1 MNCPL
6 ERFEFSVRLEIYW
19 KSFSLELSSPTSQD
33 LFDSGCVSVQVL
45 CRALP
50 ADKQMR
56 LFSAFDSVY
65 LVQSS
70 VLAGLWGYMQHT
82 DPLLLP
88 LQISLAT
95 QLVSALKRVAGT
107 IIEGFSS
114 PYHHRGSS
122 GWKVSYAQP
131 SPQASSSQRKRGY
144 VYPDKP
150 FSADGATTSLPP
162 LSCFPYWGGQ
172 GPHSGYQQC

>member
-1 MNCPL
+1 M
-6 ERFEFSVRLEIYW
+6 RLEIYW
-19 KSFSLELSSPTSQD
+19 KSFSLELPSLTSQD
-33 LFDSGCVSVQVL
+33 LFDSGVSQSRSCAGHCL
-45 CRALP
+45 QTE
-50 ADKQMR
+50 QMH

-70 VLAGLWGYMQHT
+70 FLAGHWGYMLHT

-95 QLVSALKRVAGT
+95 QLVSALKCVAGT
-107 IIEGFSS
+107 VIEGFSS
-114 PYHHRGSS
+114 PYHHRVSS

-131 SPQASSSQRKRGY
+131 SPQASSSQRMREH

-150 FSADGATTSLPP
+150 FSVDGATTSLPP
-162 LSCFPYWGGQ
+162 LSCFPY
-172 GPHSGYQQC
+172 